1 MQITSNQLIGV
12 TLKAAHYKQFLE
24 KRLPIGWFEVHSENF
39 FTEGG
44 NSLAN
49 LIAVSKL
56 YPASLHG
63 IGLSLGSASGVQMT
77 HLERLARLVELINP
91 QFISEHLSWGY
102 INGVYM
108 HDLLPIPYTDESL
121 KIFSRNI
128 TVVQE
133 FLRREILIENPSSYI
148 EYKASYK
155 NEADF
160 LVEICKLTGA
170 KILLDIN
177 NIFVSACNH
186 KWDAKNYIDA
196 IPQDLVK
203 EIHIAGHSIKRLSTD
218 QILRIDTHDNYVCNE
233 VWDLYSYAIQRFGPT
248 HTLLEWDANIPSL
261 EVLIQEA
268 SKALIYLSAKSET
281 VYG

>member
-1 MQITSNQLIGV
+1 MTSDQLIGV
-12 TLKAAHYKQFLE
+12 LLKTAHYKQFLE
-24 KRLPIGWFEVHSENF
+24 ERPPIGWFEVHSENF

-44 NSLAN
+44 NGLAN
-49 LIAVSKL
+49 LTALSKL
-56 YPASLHG
+56 YPVSLHG
-63 IGLSLGSASGVQMT
+63 IGLSLGSASGVQML
-77 HLERLARLVELINP
+77 HLERLAKLIDLVNP
-91 QFISEHLSWGY
+91 KFVSEHLSWGY

-108 HDLLPIPYTDESL
+108 HDLLPIPYTEESL

-160 LVEICKLTGA
+160 LVEICKITGA
-170 KILLDIN
+170 KILLDVN
-177 NIFVSACNH
+177 NIFVSSSNH
-186 KWDAKNYIDA
+186 AWDPKTYIDA
-196 IPQDLVK
+196 IPQNLVK
-203 EIHIAGHSIKRLSTD
+203 EIHIAGHSTKILSTD
-218 QILRIDTHDNYVCNE
+218 QILRIDTHDNYVCDE

-248 HTLLEWDANIPSL
+248 HTLLEWDANIPTL
-261 EVLIQEA
+261 DVLIQEV
-268 SKALIYLSAKSET
+268 SKALIYLSAQSEA

>member
-1 MQITSNQLIGV
+1 MTSDQLIGV
-12 TLKAAHYKQFLE
+12 SLKTSHYKQFLE
-24 KRLPIGWFEVHSENF
+24 ERPPIGWFEVHSENF

-44 NSLAN
+44 NGLAN
-49 LIAVSKL
+49 LTALSKL
-56 YPASLHG
+56 YPVSLHG
-63 IGLSLGSASGVQMT
+63 IGLSLGSASGVQIA
-77 HLERLARLVELINP
+77 HLERLAKLTNLVNP
-91 QFISEHLSWGY
+91 KFVSEHLSWGY

-108 HDLLPIPYTDESL
+108 HDLLPIPYTEESL

-133 FLRREILIENPSSYI
+133 FLHREILIENPSSYI

-160 LVEICKLTGA
+160 LVEICKITGA
-170 KILLDIN
+170 KILLDVN
-177 NIFVSACNH
+177 NIFVSSSNH
-186 KWDAKNYIDA
+186 AWDPKTYIDA
-196 IPQDLVK
+196 IPHNLVK
-203 EIHIAGHSIKRLSTD
+203 EIHIAGHSTKILSTD
-218 QILRIDTHDNYVCNE
+218 QILRIDTHDNYVCDE
-233 VWDLYSYAIQRFGPT
+233 VWDLYNYAIQRFGPT

-268 SKALIYLSAKSET
+268 SKALIYLSTKSEA